1 MITNEL
7 QKEIDY
13 YNLILNN
20 CRYIIKKLYIGR
32 IINYLVKRKNI

>member
-20 CRYIIKKLYIGR
+20 CRYIIKKLYIRR